1 MADVKDPKIAEGK
14 HSQVTRPP
22 ILTIAYE
29 KIRSKDD
36 DLTWALLDYE
46 VCPDP
51 PKIPI
56 SSRIKGDT

>member
-22 ILTIAYE
+22 ILTTAYE

-46 VCPDP
+46 VCSVSGGPHL
-51 PKIPI
+51 
-56 SSRIKGDT
+56 SHELDT